1 MLVGLSFGTILVSNQ
16 AFKQQNL
23 SSNAQAVT
31 NCDVA
36 AEQLAMTASEEQ
48 LLSLINAYRQQSGAP
63 ALISSPQLKRAAEW
77 LSIHMATGG
86 PFSHTDGMGRNFSTR
101 LKDCGFSGGTS
112 AENIALNSSKDSA
125 AQTFDQWKN
134 SPGHNTNMLNA
145 KYTQIGIAEAISADG
160 KHYWSYDAA
169 AGTPNGTVPTAKPA
183 PPTAVPTPT
192 QAPLPTQPPL
202 PTSAPQ
208 PTTAPLPTQQADPT
222 IPENPTPTFSCL
234 GGCPISPTDISQL
247 PGESDPTNGSEPT
260 TQAPLPPVSQTEGET
275 TGSQPH
281 LPADQGLL
289 VLILLLIIQLLRGVF
304 GGF

>member
-1 MLVGLSFGTILVSNQ
+1 MQKLKKKTPLKQKKKSLIIPLFMLVGLSFGTILVSNQ

-112 AENIALNSSKDSA
+112 AENIALNSSKDGFGS
-125 AQTFDQWKN
+125 F
-134 SPGHNTNMLNA
+134 HNKRG
-145 KYTQIGIAEAISADG
+145 KYAE
-160 KHYWSYDAA
+160 
-169 AGTPNGTVPTAKPA
+169 
-183 PPTAVPTPT
+183 
-192 QAPLPTQPPL
+192 
-202 PTSAPQ
+202 
-208 PTTAPLPTQQADPT
+208 
-222 IPENPTPTFSCL
+222 C
-234 GGCPISPTDISQL
+234 
-247 PGESDPTNGSEPT
+247 
-260 TQAPLPPVSQTEGET
+260 
-275 TGSQPH
+275 
-281 LPADQGLL
+281 
-289 VLILLLIIQLLRGVF
+289 
-304 GGF
+304 